1 MSQPWRQVLIK
12 ENTSLKETIEVI
24 DKAALQ
30 IALVADDTLR
40 LLGVVTDGDVR
51 RALIKGLS
59 LETPVDRV
67 MNRNAK
73 TLRDDSSKSQQLALL
88 RRYQVLH
95 LPLVD
100 NEGKVTGLA
109 TLRDL
114 YQPETLGNPV
124 VLLAGGLGSRLRP
137 LTNDCPKPLLEIGGK
152 PILQTIIENLAKAGF
167 NDFYIAVHYL
177 AEQIKSYFGDGE
189 QWDVHINYIEE
200 QEPLG
205 TAGAIGLLPDRKP
218 DLPILVMNGDILT
231 QVDFQ
236 NLMRYHV
243 EQQAFATLCVRQYE
257 YQIPYGVVNL
267 ENHNVTGIIEKPVH
281 RCFSS
286 AGIYVLDPGAVAD
299 IRRQGRCDIPDLL
312 NQCIEGERLVCS
324 YPIHEYWL
332 DIGREADFLRAQ
344 GEFSKFF

>member
-1 MSQPWRQVLIK
+1 MNQPWRQVLITEHK
-12 ENTSLKETIEVI
+12 SLKETIEVI

-30 IALVADDTLR
+30 IALVVDNSLR
-40 LLGVVTDGDVR
+40 LLGVVTDGDIR

-59 LETPVDRV
+59 LETPVDQV
-67 MNRNAK
+67 MNRHAK
-73 TLRDDSSKSQQLALL
+73 KLRDDSSKSLQLALL

-100 NEGKVTGLA
+100 HEGKVTGLA

-114 YQPETLGNPV
+114 YQPEALGNPV

-137 LTNDCPKPLLEIGGK
+137 LTDDCPKPLLEIGGK

-189 QWDVHINYIEE
+189 PWGVRISYIEE
-200 QEPLG
+200 KEPLG
-205 TAGAIGLLPDRKP
+205 TAGAIGLLPDRLT

-257 YQIPYGVVNL
+257 YQIPYGVVSL
-267 ENHNVTGIIEKPVH
+267 ENHNVTAIIEKPVH

-286 AGIYVLDPGAVAD
+286 AGIYVLDSSLVAS
-299 IRRQGRCDIPDLL
+299 IRQQGRCDIPDLL
-312 NQCIEGERLVCS
+312 NQCIEDKRMICS